1 MVPRQK
7 TISIPERCIAYIAK
21 IPPAIQGQKGSDPT
35 LWAASCLT
43 RGFCIGSEVALNILS
58 QYYNPLCQPQW
69 AERELQHKV
78 NESIRKPCNKPRGW
92 LLEDDERKQVRPVRL
107 PARKVVIPP
116 VDTLANMKKF
126 VGDFQCTEQDII
138 DASPYKLPPLIH
150 GAHFHRQGA
159 MMVEYL
165 FGFHELVNIM
175 ERSVKD
181 KNGKW
186 KPSGYGETLPRAKW
200 VERLLNLRQAQQGGV
215 WIHMNPVDGKGI
227 KESNIT
233 SFKYALLE
241 FDEAPKDIQLA
252 WLAKICLPI
261 AAITWSA
268 GKSYHAWI
276 KIDAYSLADFKRKYE
291 LLYEFAKKYGAD
303 KTPSPTRKS
312 RLAGVMRGE
321 QQQRLIYLNPDA
333 DQREGILK

>member
-1 MVPRQK
+1 
-7 TISIPERCIAYIAK
+7 
-21 IPPAIQGQKGSDPT
+21 
-35 LWAASCLT
+35 
-43 RGFCIGSEVALNILS
+43 
-58 QYYNPLCQPQW
+58 
-69 AERELQHKV
+69 
-78 NESIRKPCNKPRGW
+78 
-92 LLEDDERKQVRPVRL
+92 
-107 PARKVVIPP
+107 
-116 VDTLANMKKF
+116 
-126 VGDFQCTEQDII
+126 
-138 DASPYKLPPLIH
+138 
-150 GAHFHRQGA
+150 
-159 MMVEYL
+159 
-165 FGFHELVNIM
+165 
-175 ERSVKD
+175 
-181 KNGKW
+181 
-186 KPSGYGETLPRAKW
+186 
-200 VERLLNLRQAQQGGV
+200 
-215 WIHMNPVDGKGI
+215 MNPVDGKGI